1 MENSSE
7 LVLNWESD
15 ANGPITIQQH
25 FRKYFKTFCF
35 FTVEASHFRM
45 LNVHQEDM
53 SYSKQFDLI
62 VHTSVKHFLNIK
74 HVYLQRKLI
83 SAALLLETVNDGGR
97 QFSVH
102 NTTYNP
108 LGGPVKL
115 SGASLNQS
123 KRSALSLTLLTK
135 MSQINIFGYLKHL
148 FSRKAQMVKR
158 NILTDSKN

>member
-35 FTVEASHFRM
+35 FTVEASHLKI
-45 LNVHQEDM
+45 LNVHQEDL
-53 SYSKQFDLI
+53 SYSEQFDRSYM
-62 VHTSVKHFLNIK
+62 SVKHFLNIK